1 MYAKKGSEVSKA
13 EKRYYINNGLKRVTE
28 FTVVEPSALVWNSVE
43 NAEKYY
49 ITVECGNKDHKH
61 KDFDNGKSTYFNFG
75 NCEMEPD
82 GIKFTVRAEGE
93 GYASSTSKTYEYRRE
108 LEEVKEITYDKENE
122 TIKWNRVDKAA
133 SYEVTIGTKKI
144 TTTNTE
150 VSVKTEGKGEIKI
163 SVTPKTKGYITPKG
177 TTKTPHRKK

>member
-1 MYAKKGSEVSKA
+1 M
-13 EKRYYINNGLKRVTE
+13 
-28 FTVVEPSALVWNSVE
+28 
-43 NAEKYY
+43 
-49 ITVECGNKDHKH
+49 
-61 KDFDNGKSTYFNFG
+61 
-75 NCEMEPD
+75 
-82 GIKFTVRAEGE
+82 
-93 GYASSTSKTYEYRRE
+93 
-108 LEEVKEITYDKENE
+108 
-122 TIKWNRVDKAA
+122 DKAA